1 MGEWQ
6 KVALARTY
14 LRDAR
19 ILVLDEPTNAMD
31 ALSEQQALEAIWDV
45 APDCITVLIS
55 HRLSAV
61 RRADRVYMLS
71 HGRIVESGTHEELM
85 KNGDKYAEMFDTQAR
100 YYR

>member
-1 MGEWQ
+1 
-6 KVALARTY
+6 
-14 LRDAR
+14 
-19 ILVLDEPTNAMD
+19 MD
-31 ALSEQQALEAIWDV
+31 AHSEQQALEAIWDE
-45 APDCITVLIS
+45 ATDRITVLIS

-71 HGRIVESGTHEELM
+71 HGRIVESGTHEDLM